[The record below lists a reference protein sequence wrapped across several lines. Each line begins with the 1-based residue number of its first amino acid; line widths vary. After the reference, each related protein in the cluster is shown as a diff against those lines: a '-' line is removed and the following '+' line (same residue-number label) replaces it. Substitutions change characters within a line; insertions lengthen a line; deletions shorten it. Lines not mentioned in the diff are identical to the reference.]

1 MDNKPFTYEHF
12 VQAIHS
18 LKDDMLMY
26 YIDEAVGIYCI
37 QRGIT
42 VGPRPASARDYSP
55 EYANAF
61 EAANYAIYIVAS
73 KIGAFNPVKGPF
85 RPYLHKALENAL
97 RDILKADGYGPSARG
112 YIENEPDTT
121 VSDAEERVR
130 KHKDEAYETM
140 ITFIDALPEI
150 KRAAIYASAF
160 GQILR
165 PDLKSYGRNYADI
178 LADVYHTTAL
188 YIRQLATE
196 GKKAALAEA
205 RRQGFSESSMNE
217 AYMGFQQAEAKV
229 KDINDEVLKATEKLD
244 AYQQFRLLRHLAE
257 NVNGNNKKN
266 DGDINSKQV
275 KTMSVWRIMH
285 EISTGRRVRK
295 EDARDYL
302 IKQLED
308 GKLKNG
314 TKDVLQNTFE
324 DGFRSFARTLGCGNI
339 KVDVQAEQW
348 FSDDHALT
356 LQACTLLPFEFG
368 DYDSLMDLLD
378 RLGVDIHIEPGIKY
392 HSLPPRL
399 AEAWDKKEVE
409 LWEAML
415 LRGEYISED
424 NVIKLYPEE
433 MYSEYN
439 GERMDELLIST
450 LAHETMH
457 AYFNRDDSR
466 KKIPKVIPVEEP
478 MAEFGMLLYLYETKL
493 VSHYTWARADVAA
506 KKTCYRYGCG
516 LMLQHLLEADAG
528 NTDQT
533 PTRKD
538 LESYKIL
545 LF

>member
-61 EAANYAIYIVAS
+61 EAANYAIYIVAN
-73 KIGAFNPVKGPF
+73 KIGAYDSGKGAF

-97 RDILKADGYGPSARG
+97 RDILKADGYGPSVNVD
-112 YIENEPDTT
+112 IENEPDTT
-121 VSDAEERVR
+121 ASDAEERVR
-130 KHKDEAYETM
+130 RHKDDAYETM
-140 ITFIDALPEI
+140 VTFIDALPEI

-165 PDLKSYGRNYADI
+165 PDLKGYGRNYADI
-178 LADVYHTTAL
+178 LAGIYHTTAL

-217 AYMGFQQAEAKV
+217 AYMGFQQAKS
-229 KDINDEVLKATEKLD
+229 KDINDEVLKAVSQLEE
-244 AYQQFRLLRHLAE
+244 YQQFMLLRHLAE
-257 NVNGNNKKN
+257 KVDGNNKDNK
-266 DGDINSKQV
+266 GDIISTKV
-275 KTMSVWRIMH
+275 KTMSIWSDIH
-285 EISTGRRVRK
+285 SISNGKKIRR
-295 EDARDYL
+295 EDAEIYL
-302 IKQLED
+302 INQLED
-308 GKLKNG
+308 GKLKDG
-314 TKDVLQNTFE
+314 TKKVLQNTFE
-324 DGFRSFARTLGCGNI
+324 DEFRSFTRTLRCVKKI
-339 KVDVQAEQW
+339 KVDEQAEQW
-348 FSDDHALT
+348 FSDDNALALHACALLT
-356 LQACTLLPFEFG
+356 FKFG
-368 DYDSLMDLLD
+368 GYSSLFDLLN
-378 RLGVDIHIEPGIKY
+378 RNGVEILIEPGIKY
-392 HSLPPRL
+392 HSLPQKL
-399 AEAWDKKEVE
+399 AEAWDKKDVE
-409 LWEAML
+409 LWKAMP
-415 LRGEYISED
+415 LRGEYIRKD

-433 MYSEYN
+433 MHSEYN

-450 LAHETMH
+450 LAHEAMH

-466 KKIPKVIPVEEP
+466 KEIPKVIPVEEP
-478 MAEFGMLLYLYETKL
+478 MAEFGMLIYLYETKL

-506 KKTCYRYGCG
+506 KKTYYRYGCG
-516 LMLQHLLEADAG
+516 LMLQHLLEADSG